1 MKKYKIV
8 FLDLDGTL
16 INTLNN
22 EPFPRGVWDM
32 KLNFHL
38 LYKLKMLAPA
48 YIFIVTN
55 QGGIEK
61 GYVDKHNFEDKLQY
75 ISDCVME
82 YMDNKCVCKGSYT
95 YENDKNNR
103 YRKPNIGMLEHLLIN
118 STFDKDYPISKK
130 DMCMIGDA
138 SGKEGQF
145 SDSDKQTAINFG
157 IDYYDVNDFIKM
169 EL

>member
-22 EPFPRGVWDM
+22 EPFPRGIWDM

-38 LYKLKMLAPA
+38 LYKLKVLAPE

-61 GYVDKHNFEDKLQY
+61 GYVNRNHFENKLQY
-75 ISDCVME
+75 IIDCVTE
-82 YMDNKCVCKGSYT
+82 YIGEGCICKGSYCHL
-95 YENDKNNR
+95 NDKNNS
-103 YRKPNIGMLEHLLIN
+103 YQKPNTGMLLDLLE
-118 STFDKDYPISKK
+118 TFILNDNRHIHYGN
-130 DMCMIGDA
+130 MCMIGDA

-145 SDSDKQTAINFG
+145 SDSDQQTAINFG

>member
-38 LYKLKMLAPA
+38 LYKLKVLAPE

-61 GYVDKHNFEDKLQY
+61 GYVDRNHFEDKLQY
-75 ISDCVME
+75 IIDCVTE
-82 YMDNKCVCKGSYT
+82 YIGEECICKGSYCHL
-95 YENDKNNR
+95 NDKNNF
-103 YRKPNIGMLEHLLIN
+103 YRKCNTGMLEYLLIN
-118 STFDKDYPISKK
+118 STFNKDYPISKK

-145 SDSDKQTAINFG
+145 SDTDKQTAINFG